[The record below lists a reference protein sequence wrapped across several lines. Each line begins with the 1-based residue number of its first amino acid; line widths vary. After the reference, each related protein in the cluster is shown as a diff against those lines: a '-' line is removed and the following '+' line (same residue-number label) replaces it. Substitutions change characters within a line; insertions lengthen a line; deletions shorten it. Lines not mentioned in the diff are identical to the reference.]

1 MTRTSSHGV
10 SPAVQRAIL
19 HLSFATFSSMTIQ
32 RLCDP
37 MLPQLAKDFQASMGQ
52 VAAVISWFAI
62 VYGAAQIFYGPLGD
76 RFGKMRVIALATLGC
91 SLGCLGSALATSLNE
106 LVLARM
112 LAAACA
118 AAIIPMAM
126 AWVGDVVAYEV
137 RQETLARL
145 GLGSTLGMVGGQ
157 IMGGL
162 FTDTIGWRWA
172 FGGMA
177 LLFMAVGTLLL
188 SRQQK
193 HDRMPSSEG
202 LPTQQAFHRKVMRV
216 LQEKRPRLVLTTA
229 MLEGAFAFGVVA
241 MAASHLH
248 HRHDLSLTLSGGIV
262 ALFGMGG
269 VGYMLSARFFIRRL
283 GESAML
289 RLGSALFASAFAVM
303 AFSPW
308 WLLTLPASLLAGL
321 GFFMFHNTLQ
331 VLATQMFPPERG
343 TCMALFAG
351 LLFTGQS
358 VGVLLAA
365 VLLAWI
371 GSAWVLA
378 LGGLMLAVLGQSL
391 PVFLRRC

>member
-1 MTRTSSHGV
+1 
-10 SPAVQRAIL
+10 
-19 HLSFATFSSMTIQ
+19 MTIQ

-37 MLPQLAKDFQASMGQ
+37 MLPELAKDFQASMGQ

-62 VYGAAQIFYGPLGD
+62 VYGAAQVFYGPLGD
-76 RFGKMRVIALATLGC
+76 RFGKMRVISLATLGC
-91 SLGCLGSALATSLNE
+91 SLGCLGSALATTLNE

-145 GLGSTLGMVGGQ
+145 GLGSTLGLVGGQ

-172 FGGMA
+172 FVGMA

-188 SRQQK
+188 RRHQR
-193 HDRMPSSEG
+193 HDRLQTSEEP
-202 LPTQQAFHRKVMRV
+202 PTQQSFHRKVIRV

-248 HRHDLSLTLSGGIV
+248 HRHGLSLTLSGGIV
-262 ALFGMGG
+262 ALFGLGG

-283 GESAML
+283 GESTML
-289 RLGSALFASAFAVM
+289 RLGSALFATAFAIM

-308 WLLTLPASLLAGL
+308 WPLTLPASLLAGL

-365 VLLAWI
+365 MLLAWI

-378 LGGLMLAVLGQSL
+378 LGSLMLAVLGQCL
-391 PVFLRRC
+391 PIFIRRC

>member
-1 MTRTSSHGV
+1 MEKRD
-10 SPAVQRAIL
+10 PAVLRAIL
-19 HLSFATFSSMTIQ
+19 LLSFGTFTSMCTQ
-32 RLCDP
+32 RVCDA
-37 MLPQLAKDFQASMGQ
+37 MLPELGRSFDSPLD
-52 VAAVISWFAI
+52 VAAHTISYFAMA
-62 VYGAAQIFYGPLGD
+62 YGALQLFYGPLGD
-76 RFGKMRVIALATLGC
+76 RWGKYRIVILACLACSVGC
-91 SLGCLGSALATSLNE
+91 VLSALSNDLDL
-106 LVLARM
+106 LVAARIFTAIG
-112 LAAACA
+112 AAG
-118 AAIIPMAM
+118 IIPLTL
-126 AWVGDVVAYEV
+126 AWVGDVIPYAQ
-137 RQETLARL
+137 RQAMLARVGLGTML
-145 GLGSTLGMVGGQ
+145 GLSFGQLLGGWMS
-157 IMGGL
+157 
-162 FTDTIGWRWA
+162 DTIGWRWA

-193 HDRMPSSEG
+193 HDRMPNSEG
-202 LPTQQAFHRKVMRV
+202 TPTQQAFHRKVMRV

-262 ALFGMGG
+262 ALFGLGG

-365 VLLAWI
+365 MLLAWI

-391 PVFLRRC
+391 PIFLRRC

>member
-1 MTRTSSHGV
+1 MTRPSSHGI
-10 SPAVQRAIL
+10 SPVVQRAIL

-37 MLPQLAKDFQASMGQ
+37 MLPQLAKEFSTGIGQ
-52 VAAVISWFAI
+52 VAAVISWFAVI
-62 VYGAAQIFYGPLGD
+62 YGAAQIFYGPLGD
-76 RFGKMRVIALATLGC
+76 RFGKMRIVSLATLGC

-106 LVLARM
+106 LVWARM

-118 AAIIPMAM
+118 AAIIPMSM

-145 GLGSTLGMVGGQ
+145 GLGSTLGLVGGQ
-157 IMGGL
+157 VMGGL

-177 LLFMAVGTLLL
+177 LMFMAVGMLLL
-188 SRQQK
+188 RQHPT
-193 HDRMPSSEG
+193 HDRLQASEWT
-202 LPTQQAFHRKVMRV
+202 PTQQAFHRKVLRV
-216 LQEKRPRLVLTTA
+216 LSEKRPRLVLTTV

-248 HRHDLSLTLSGGIV
+248 QQHAISLTLSGGIV
-262 ALFGMGG
+262 ALFGLGG
-269 VGYMLSARFFIRRL
+269 VLYMLFARFFIRRF
-283 GESAML
+283 GESGML
-289 RLGSALFASAFAVM
+289 RLGSLLFAGAFAVM
-303 AFSPW
+303 AFAPW
-308 WLLTLPASLLAGL
+308 WPLTLPASLLAGV

-331 VLATQMFPPERG
+331 VLATQMFPQERG

-358 VGVLLAA
+358 IGVLLAA
-365 VLLAWI
+365 SLIAWV

-378 LGGLMLAVLGQSL
+378 VGGLMLAVLGQSL
-391 PVFLRRC
+391 PTFLRRC